1 MNTLQT
7 NIKTMTSRELLNV
20 INASRQLSG
29 EPVTRLNKLN
39 EKIVDELE
47 GEHYTKRVVQNLNNT
62 TSDIFELT
70 IEQCTLIGM
79 RESKSVRR
87 SVLDKLKAMDN
98 TPAIPQT
105 YAAALLE
112 AGRLA
117 GIVEDQQA
125 QLEIAAPKVEYHDN
139 VLAST
144 NGMTTSEVAGQLG
157 MSAQKLNAR
166 LKKLMVQKKVG
177 KRWMLRAKYLD
188 RGLSTEETYLDNGG
202 NSRHSMKWTEKGRK
216 FIIELVG

>member
-125 QLEIAAPKVEYHDN
+125 QLEIAAPKITVYEA
-139 VLAST
+139 LADRKT
-144 NGMTTSEVAGQLG
+144 DVNTTKLAKQLG
-157 MSAQKLNAR
+157 LRSAQQLNKFLRENNIKMLMHDLPKAGYSDWFNCVALVNNGHESTQCLITPLGQIEIAKLYE
-166 LKKLMVQKKVG
+166 
-177 KRWMLRAKYLD
+177 AK
-188 RGLSTEETYLDNGG
+188 S
-202 NSRHSMKWTEKGRK
+202 
-216 FIIELVG
+216 